1 MKNKMHTD
9 KDNSVDS
16 VHIYITVVD
25 LALFIVGLNYFSF
38 FFVKEPKMIF
48 EEKEEQSKIDI

>member
-38 FFVKEPKMIF
+38 FFCKRTENDFWRKRRA
-48 EEKEEQSKIDI
+48 K